1 MHSMY
6 ASCLLQCLSETVG
19 ILFALLGLGCVLGI
33 IGGSGAYS
41 PPQRFAP
48 QGLMTQGSSVCA
60 CAGSSST
67 YVKSFSLHG
76 RCK

>member
-19 ILFALLGLGCVLGI
+19 ILFTLLRLGCVLGI
-33 IGGSGAYS
+33 ISTGAYS
-41 PPQRFAP
+41 PPPTAVSILGIADTVFVHA
-48 QGLMTQGSSVCA
+48 GL
-60 CAGSSST
+60 AGT
-67 YVKSFSLHG
+67 YVESFSLHC